1 MDLWYPS
8 LIIPL
13 SSSVGQEIFSNS
25 SHVAYDRLNTH
36 FEGQEHLSFC
46 GIACATILLNT
57 LLPYQNWSQSNIYS
71 NVARNHMSNG
81 ITLSKLSY
89 VLEKCGLRSRIR
101 YCEDKTI
108 EEQFRKD
115 LRKEKNFLIVN
126 YLRQFKE
133 KNKNHIHRGGHLS
146 LIAGFNQIT
155 DHVLILDTSHTRFPH
170 HWLSVKDLIQM
181 MCTYD
186 KMSSRPRG
194 YLVITDPKQ
203 IE

>member
-186 KMSSRPRG
+186 KMSSRPR
-194 YLVITDPKQ
+194 
-203 IE
+203 